1 MLPMARVLS
10 ATSAK
15 WKQSNAISIIMNI
28 QQTLKGVNIM
38 EKLEKVYH
46 GYGSSME
53 PVAYPEEQVLDTEQS
68 VLRISL
74 YRQGIKNWEAYL
86 RTISDAKLFE
96 LIYNTIKEGE

>member
-1 MLPMARVLS
+1 MGDN
-10 ATSAK
+10 T
-15 WKQSNAISIIMNI
+15 
-28 QQTLKGVNIM
+28 M

-46 GYGSSME
+46 SYGSSME
-53 PVAYPEEQVLDTEQS
+53 AVEYPEEKTTNTAQR

-74 YRQGIKNWEAYL
+74 YRQGIKNWEAYI

>member
-10 ATSAK
+10 ALNAK
-15 WKQSNAISIIMNI
+15 WKQSNAISIIMNF
-28 QQTLKGVNIM
+28 QRTLKGVNIM

-46 GYGSSME
+46 GYGSSLE
-53 PVAYPEEQVLDTEQS
+53 PVAYPEEHKLHSPQRI
-68 VLRISL
+68 LRISL
-74 YRQGIKNWEAYL
+74 YRQGIKNWEAYI